1 MYKQLPKYVTIT
13 ILSGIIF
20 IILSWVIDI
29 LIRDIEFSLS
39 GISYMHKSNPL
50 HSIIYLTWII
60 LSIVIYYVVKYFEK
74 EKSELK
80 YIIDKKNESIN
91 KNTLFADKIG
101 KGDFSANIDNID
113 KKDTLQNSLL
123 LMRDNLITNINKEAE
138 QNWIAKGRDII
149 SNILRLNNNIEHLAY
164 DVLNNVINYSNII
177 QGAFYLYDEDNK
189 IIKNIATYAY
199 NRKRYI
205 NQEFKIGQGLIGQA
219 AYEMDIIYR
228 TEIPDNYVTIK
239 SGILGDKKPS
249 SILILPLISDEKLQG
264 IIELASIDDEI
275 SELEIN
281 FFKKISAI
289 TAQAIFNLKANLKTE
304 QLLKESQKMTKELK
318 KNEEKLQENAE
329 QMQVTQKE
337 LEKLNNNLIFQIEE
351 VENAQKRLHSL
362 LENASE
368 VISIY
373 DEKGIVK
380 YESPSAKSILGYS
393 PEDII
398 GKNGFERVS
407 SNANDSI
414 KKAFSELLKYPDK
427 TTSTEFEYKKKQGD
441 VIWLESLGRNLL
453 NNTAINGII
462 FNTRDITSRKI
473 AENEQKM
480 RTQMQALSENSPDM
494 IIRLGTNEQ
503 FLYINPVVENYTG
516 IDPNNIIN
524 KTLNEVD
531 FDEHFINVLKETI
544 EKISISPEKIETE
557 FTFPSKIGER
567 IMQVNAI
574 PEFNEEKKLTT
585 ILFVAHDITQA
596 KRIELEI
603 QETNNKITESINYAE
618 RIQTAILPDT
628 KQIQKNLPNSFIF
641 FRPKDII
648 SGDFPWF
655 YKKQDDIF
663 IAAVDCTGHGVPGA
677 LLSFIGY
684 FLLNNIADQD
694 SELTPGELLDILHF
708 RIRKILKQD
717 IENAKTQDGMDVALC
732 KINFSKNQIQ
742 YAGAHRPLYLFRNGE
757 IILFKGDKKAIG
769 GMLHR
774 LKAEENFKNYVI
786 DIETNDKIFFF
797 SDGLPDQIGGEN
809 KSKYSS
815 KRIKQAILN
824 HPDFTMPKYF
834 NYFARDFN
842 TFKGDYKQI
851 DDVLLIGIEF

>member
-1 MYKQLPKYVTIT
+1 
-13 ILSGIIF
+13 
-20 IILSWVIDI
+20 
-29 LIRDIEFSLS
+29 
-39 GISYMHKSNPL
+39 MHKSNPL
-50 HSIIYLTWII
+50 HFIIYLTWII
-60 LSIVIYYVVKYFEK
+60 LSIAIYYVVKYFEK

-80 YIIDKKNESIN
+80 YIIDKRNESIN

-101 KGDFSANIDNID
+101 KGDFSANIDNIAQN
-113 KKDTLQNSLL
+113 DTLQNSLL
-123 LMRDNLITNINKEAE
+123 LMRDNLIKNINKEAE

-149 SNILRLNNNIEHLAY
+149 SNILRLNNNIENLAY

-177 QGAFYLYDEDNK
+177 QGAFYLYDEENK

-199 NRKRYI
+199 NRKKYT

-219 AYEMDIIYR
+219 AYEMNIIYR
-228 TEIPDNYVTIK
+228 TEIPDNYITIT
-239 SGILGDKKPS
+239 SGILGDKKPC

-275 SELEIN
+275 SELDIN
-281 FFKKISAI
+281 FFKEISNI
-289 TAQAIFNLKANLKTE
+289 TAQAIFNLKANLITE
-304 QLLKESQKMTKELK
+304 QLLKESQKMTNELK
-318 KNEEKLQENAE
+318 ENEEKLHENAE
-329 QMQVTQKE
+329 QMKVTQKE
-337 LEKLNNNLIFQIEE
+337 LEELNNNLLFQIEE
-351 VENAQKRLHSL
+351 VENAQIRLHSL

-373 DEKGIVK
+373 DEEGIVK

-393 PEDII
+393 PEEII
-398 GKNGFERVS
+398 GKNGFDRVY
-407 SNANDSI
+407 SNANDMI
-414 KKAFSELLKYPDK
+414 KQTFSELLKYPAQPK
-427 TTSTEFEYKKKQGD
+427 SVEFEYKKKNGD
-441 VIWLESLGRNLL
+441 VVWLETLGKNLL
-453 NNTAINGII
+453 NNPVINGII
-462 FNTRDITSRKI
+462 FNTRDITSFKI
-473 AENEQKM
+473 AEKEQKM

-494 IIRLGTNEQ
+494 IIRLGINEQ
-503 FLYINPVVENYTG
+503 FFYINPVVENYTG
-516 IDPNNIIN
+516 INPNNIIN
-524 KTLNEVD
+524 KTLNEVN
-531 FDEHFINVLKETI
+531 FDEHFINFLKETI

-567 IMQVNAI
+567 IMQTNAI

-596 KRIELEI
+596 KRIEQEI
-603 QETNNKITESINYAE
+603 QETNIKITESINYAE

-628 KQIQKNLPNSFIF
+628 KQIQKHLPNSFIF

-648 SGDFPWF
+648 SGDFPWL
-655 YKKQDDIF
+655 YKKQDNIF

-694 SELTPGELLDILHF
+694 SKLTPGELLDILHF

-732 KINFSKNQIQ
+732 KINLSKNQIQ

-774 LKAEENFKNYVI
+774 LKAEENFENHVI
-786 DIETNDKIFFF
+786 NIETNDKIFFF

-809 KSKYSS
+809 KGKYSS